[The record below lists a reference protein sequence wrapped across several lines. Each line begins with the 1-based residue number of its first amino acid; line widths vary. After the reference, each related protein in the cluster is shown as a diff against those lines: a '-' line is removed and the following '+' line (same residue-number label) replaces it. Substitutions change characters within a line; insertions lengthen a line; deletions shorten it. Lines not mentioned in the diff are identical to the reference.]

1 MTEKLD
7 AVDKWVEHKKAR
19 DVIVKLGVL
28 VMRALRAGVARGV
41 PGAATVLALLRHQT
55 GSGRLT
61 DSAALVRALRDD
73 MRVVEGMS
81 NGEDMAYL
89 LAPLDAMIDTP
100 GVQYVWGGVQFATAA
115 DYAGVVAAL
124 DAAVLRV
131 EALHEA
137 LPIARNHLGRPRVC
151 LLSMGSNRWH
161 AATVGRITPKR
172 VVLTTPDGD
181 VTLKREKGYPAVA
194 GAAFD
199 VDDYELDRILRGA
212 GQATP

>member
-1 MTEKLD
+1 
-7 AVDKWVEHKKAR
+7 
-19 DVIVKLGVL
+19 
-28 VMRALRAGVARGV
+28 
-41 PGAATVLALLRHQT
+41 
-55 GSGRLT
+55 
-61 DSAALVRALRDD
+61 
-73 MRVVEGMS
+73 
-81 NGEDMAYL
+81 MAYL

-172 VVLTTPDGD
+172 VVLTTPDDD

-194 GAAFD
+194 GTAFD
-199 VDDYELDRILRGA
+199 AERAAGDLWSNSTAAICLRWVGDNASKPRLRVNRIDRQPDGSYVSRFEPEDWRLGKFLQRHGAKVRATWAVALDHH
-212 GQATP
+212 GQDVWPSHTTTKGSD